1 MLFVDNE
8 GPGGV
13 KPSGHF
19 LLKGHPLRR
28 AAAKP
33 LKNGLSKQQ
42 LDAIKLLASGC
53 TARYTA
59 LVLNINFS
67 EVNKWMTQDE
77 QFKDAVAE
85 QIKNLQSNQSSE
97 MAKPKSTK
105 KGAQAAPDTKRPS
118 G

>member
-13 KPSGHF
+13 KPSDHF
-19 LLKGHPLRR
+19 LLKGHTVRR
-28 AAAKP
+28 VSAKP

-42 LDAIKLLASGC
+42 FDAIKLLASGC

-85 QIKNLQSNQSSE
+85 QVKNLQSNESPE
-97 MAKPKSTK
+97 IAKPKSTK
-105 KGAQAAPDTKRPS
+105 KGAQAGHDTKRPS
-118 G
+118 S